1 MLTSRTF
8 GVSPGSGYSVSET
21 VPSGWDQSSA
31 TCSDGSP
38 VSNVNLSAGENVTC
52 TFTNTKRGSL
62 VIVEDSQPDDAQDF
76 SYTSTGGLSPS
87 SFSLDDDTNG
97 TLSNTRTFANI
108 APGAYSVTQGANPA
122 TWNLSSATCDN

>member
-1 MLTSRTF
+1 
-8 GVSPGSGYSVSET
+8 
-21 VPSGWDQSSA
+21 A

-52 TFTNTKRGSL
+52 TFTNTKQGTL

-87 SFSLDDDTNG
+87 SFSLDDDANG
-97 TLSNTRTFANI
+97 TLSNTRTFAGI
-108 APGAYSVTQGANPA
+108 TPGSYSVTQGANPSG
-122 TWNLSSATCDN
+122 WNLSSATCSNGNSPSSITVAAGETVT